1 MKQSSFILII
11 MLVAVAAISQP
22 VNKQEREVQQTIQ
35 NLFTALSNRDS
46 AGLRLHSTADVH
58 FYEYG
63 EVWTIDSLIKKV
75 MYVKPADYKRT
86 NNFGFVKTTI
96 EENTAWAT
104 YYLQS
109 EITRNGKK
117 EIVKWM
123 ETVVL
128 VKEKLNWKIAVLH
141 STRLAVK

>member
-1 MKQSSFILII
+1 MMQKIKLLFVVLLFSAS
-11 MLVAVAAISQP
+11 
-22 VNKQEREVQQTIQ
+22 VNAQATQEQKTVQQTIE

-63 EVWTIDSLIKKV
+63 EVWTIDTLIKRV
-75 MYVKPADYKRT
+75 MINKPADYKRT
-86 NNFGFVKTTI
+86 NSFDFVKITI
-96 EENTAWAT
+96 EGNTAWAT

-117 EIVKWM
+117 ELVKWM

-128 VKEKLNWKIAVLH
+128 VKLKEEWKIKLLH
-141 STRLAVK
+141 SSLISRT